1 MRHHETSIVGPDLDG
16 PYPIDNRSPFRKA
29 WDETNSPE
37 TPDSCPDPYPP
48 DVLAAIPWAKEAGL
62 ELVEC
67 GRDVPTFGRWMFRTP
82 THFYNGPL
90 PSDFGGERWA
100 AFECGVDPSIMHGYY
115 PTRAAALK
123 SPPPK
128 PPGFEQPPAQPS
140 VGENVMRAIHVAS
153 GWSGVELTQSLRDT
167 LRPMALAVRREVL
180 AEPFTDEDVK
190 AADKAFM
197 AFRGGGRTDWI
208 RAALSAALASRAKRA
223 EREDKQ

>member
-1 MRHHETSIVGPDLDG
+1 MRHHTTSIVGPD
-16 PYPIDNRSPFRKA
+16 IDDSNH
-29 WDETNSPE
+29 PE
-37 TPDSCPDPYPP
+37 TPDSCPDPYPS
-48 DVLAAIPWAKEAGL
+48 DLLAAIPWAKEARL
-62 ELVEC
+62 ELVEVKDTEGYGPWLFITRDHWYC
-67 GRDVPTFGRWMFRTP
+67 PRGRGDWFEFGTHIPPKTRGMF
-82 THFYNGPL
+82 
-90 PSDFGGERWA
+90 
-100 AFECGVDPSIMHGYY
+100 GYY
-115 PTRAAALK
+115 KTRAAALK

-208 RAALSAALASRAKRA
+208 RAALSAALASRVKRA
-223 EREDKQ
+223 EREGKQ